1 MITNKLLFNFN
12 NLFTINNFN
21 IIFQF
26 FNFIN
31 FIINV
36 CNISYIL
43 IINYININY
52 KICFIK
58 IL

>member
-26 FNFIN
+26 FNSIN

-36 CNISYIL
+36 CNISYI
-43 IINYININY
+43 
-52 KICFIK
+52 
-58 IL
+58 